1 MSPSGEPG
9 TLARMLRALAI
20 ALTVGGPVQACDTA
34 LMLAIDVSQSVDV
47 AEYRLQ
53 VDGLADAL
61 ADAEVTEALVQGR
74 VAVAVMQWSGVDR
87 QTVSIRWTRIAASAD
102 VAALSEAARGIERAY
117 VMSDTA
123 PGNAVRFALAQFA
136 EVQDCARRV
145 LDVSGDGTPNAGSE
159 VRAARLAAERA
170 GVTINGI
177 AIEGMGLAISTFF
190 ERALITA
197 DGFVM
202 TARGHR
208 DYPRAIRAKILRE
221 VAQVLG

>member
-1 MSPSGEPG
+1 
-9 TLARMLRALAI
+9 MLRFLIPALLLVAPP
-20 ALTVGGPVQACDTA
+20 ARACETA

-61 ADAEVTEALVQGR
+61 ADPEIADEMVKGR
-74 VAVAVMQWSGVDR
+74 VAVAVMQWSGADR
-87 QTVSIRWTRIAASAD
+87 QVVSIPWTRIAARAD
-102 VAALSEAARGIERAY
+102 VAALSDAARRIERAY

-123 PGNAVRFALAQFA
+123 PGNAIRFALEQFDA
-136 EVQDCARRV
+136 VGDCERRV
-145 LDVSGDGTPNAGSE
+145 IDVSGDGTPNAGTE
-159 VRAARLAAERA
+159 VRAARIAAERA

-177 AIEGMGLAISTFF
+177 AIEGMGVAITTFF
-190 ERALITA
+190 ERAMITT

-221 VAQVLG
+221 IAQVLG